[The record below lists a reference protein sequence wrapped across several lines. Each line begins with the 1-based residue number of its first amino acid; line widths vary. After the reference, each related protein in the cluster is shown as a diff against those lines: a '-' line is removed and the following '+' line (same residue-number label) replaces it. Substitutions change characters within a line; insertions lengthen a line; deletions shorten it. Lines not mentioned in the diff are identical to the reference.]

1 MQVARDAGARVKRAK
16 HTGAFGAGCAACVT
30 WAEKERMPWHA
41 SYIDVLASRVSDP
54 LKVKHRRAVERA
66 QRNEL
71 KGA

>member
-1 MQVARDAGARVKRAK
+1 
-16 HTGAFGAGCAACVT
+16 
-30 WAEKERMPWHA
+30 MPWHA

-66 QRNEL
+66 QRNES